1 MNAKTLGII
10 TCNYAARAQSEL
22 TKARPVSNLPFL
34 GRYRLVD
41 FPLSNFV
48 NAGITTVGIIMPRE
62 YRSIIDHV
70 GSGKEWGLDRKGGGL
85 FYMPGSGF
93 GSTRSGQRFLLGDLL
108 ANRVILDR
116 SDAELVLVSSS
127 SFVYNMDMNGLIDAH
142 LANGA
147 DITMLTKR
155 ATRSYQ
161 DVVRLDIEDGR
172 VLGTHLGI
180 AYGETAFLDA
190 FVIRLERLKEIIGWY
205 ESISHLDLFEALRED
220 FSRLNIRTYEFDGYV
235 APIFDVPTYYH
246 HSMEMLDPATIAE
259 LFPEDRFI
267 QTKAHDSVPARYEVG
282 CTVRNSLVSAGC
294 DIKGTVTGSILG
306 RGVVIETGAIVANSI
321 LMQDCHVGSGAR
333 IENAIVDR
341 NNTIPAGMELRGTS
355 EEIFVKGKGGV

>member
-1 MNAKTLGII
+1 MKAKTLGII
-10 TCNYAARAQSEL
+10 TCNYAARSQSIL
-22 TKARPVSNLPFL
+22 TAVRPVSNLPFL

-48 NAGITTVGIIMPRE
+48 NAGLSTVGVIMPRE

-85 FYMPGSGF
+85 FYMPGSAF
-93 GSTRSGQRFLLGDLL
+93 GSTRSGSRFLLGDLL

-127 SFVYNMDMNGLIDAH
+127 SFVYNMDMNELLDAH

-155 ATRSYQ
+155 ATQSYQ
-161 DVVRLDIEDGR
+161 DVVRLDVENGR

-220 FSRLNIRTYEFDGYV
+220 FPRMNIRTHEFKGYV
-235 APIFDVPTYYH
+235 APIFDVPSYYQ
-246 HSMEMLDPATIAE
+246 HSMEMLDTRIIDE
-259 LFPEDRFI
+259 LFPAERYI
-267 QTKAHDSVPARYEVG
+267 QTKAHDTAPARYQKG
-282 CTVRNSLVSAGC
+282 CSVRNSLVSAGC
-294 DIKGTVTGSILG
+294 DIKGSVSGSILG
-306 RGVVIETGAIVANSI
+306 RGVVVEAGAIVANSI
-321 LMQDCHVGSGAR
+321 LMQDCIVGSGAR

-341 NNTIPAGMELRGTS
+341 NNTSPAGTELRGTP
-355 EEIFVKGKGGV
+355 EQIFVKGKGGV